1 MRIIAYIAL
10 GLIAFAG
17 LGIAE
22 FAVVAVWTA
31 AGERRGHEQRT
42 GKNLATDD

>member
-17 LGIAE
+17 IGCVE
-22 FAVVAVWTA
+22 FAAVAVWTA
-31 AGERRGHEQRT
+31 IQERRGHE
-42 GKNLATDD
+42 